1 MKTNRKVICSSS
13 AVRYA
18 ETLFE
23 LNIPK
28 ETIEKTR
35 EIFSE
40 VPQITDVLDNP
51 TIRQEKKEQVI
62 DKVFPR
68 EMRNFL
74 KIVCRYRKV
83 RLLGEIFDAYD
94 MRADEEEQIVRAVL
108 FYTALPS
115 EEQKKGMESFLCRK
129 YGAKRAYIEMKKDDS
144 LIGGFILRVGN
155 DEYDRSTKGR
165 LDKIRTKINT
175 EVSEVSS
182 INSNEIISIL
192 KEEIENFDMM
202 SKDSEVGTV
211 ITVGDGIASI
221 YGIDHAMYGEIVTFE
236 NGLKGMVQD
245 IRRNEIGCILFGS
258 DTRISEGT
266 KVTRTEREP
275 EFRLETLI

>member
-94 MRADEEEQIVRAVL
+94 MRADEEEQIIRAVL
-108 FYTALPS
+108 FTRRF
-115 EEQKKGMESFLCRK
+115 QVKNKKGMESFLCRK
-129 YGAKRAYIEMKKDDS
+129 YGAKRAYIEMKKM
-144 LIGGFILRVGN
+144 IL
-155 DEYDRSTKGR
+155 
-165 LDKIRTKINT
+165 
-175 EVSEVSS
+175 
-182 INSNEIISIL
+182 
-192 KEEIENFDMM
+192 
-202 SKDSEVGTV
+202 
-211 ITVGDGIASI
+211 
-221 YGIDHAMYGEIVTFE
+221 
-236 NGLKGMVQD
+236 
-245 IRRNEIGCILFGS
+245 
-258 DTRISEGT
+258 
-266 KVTRTEREP
+266 
-275 EFRLETLI
+275 

>member
-83 RLLGEIFDAYD
+83 RLLG
-94 MRADEEEQIVRAVL
+94 
-108 FYTALPS
+108 
-115 EEQKKGMESFLCRK
+115 
-129 YGAKRAYIEMKKDDS
+129 
-144 LIGGFILRVGN
+144 GN
-155 DEYDRSTKGR
+155 
-165 LDKIRTKINT
+165 
-175 EVSEVSS
+175 
-182 INSNEIISIL
+182 
-192 KEEIENFDMM
+192 F
-202 SKDSEVGTV
+202 
-211 ITVGDGIASI
+211 
-221 YGIDHAMYGEIVTFE
+221 
-236 NGLKGMVQD
+236 
-245 IRRNEIGCILFGS
+245 
-258 DTRISEGT
+258 
-266 KVTRTEREP
+266 
-275 EFRLETLI
+275 

>member
-94 MRADEEEQIVRAVL
+94 MRADEEEQIIRVVL
-108 FYTALPS
+108 
-115 EEQKKGMESFLCRK
+115 LCRK

-165 LDKIRTKINT
+165 LD
-175 EVSEVSS
+175 
-182 INSNEIISIL
+182 
-192 KEEIENFDMM
+192 
-202 SKDSEVGTV
+202 
-211 ITVGDGIASI
+211 
-221 YGIDHAMYGEIVTFE
+221 
-236 NGLKGMVQD
+236 
-245 IRRNEIGCILFGS
+245 
-258 DTRISEGT
+258 
-266 KVTRTEREP
+266 
-275 EFRLETLI
+275 RLEQRLTRR

>member
-94 MRADEEEQIVRAVL
+94 MRADEEEQIIRAVL

-115 EEQKKGMESFLCRK
+115 EEQKRHGIVF
-129 YGAKRAYIEMKKDDS
+129 
-144 LIGGFILRVGN
+144 VQ
-155 DEYDRSTKGR
+155 
-165 LDKIRTKINT
+165 KIR
-175 EVSEVSS
+175 
-182 INSNEIISIL
+182 
-192 KEEIENFDMM
+192 
-202 SKDSEVGTV
+202 SK
-211 ITVGDGIASI
+211 
-221 YGIDHAMYGEIVTFE
+221 
-236 NGLKGMVQD
+236 
-245 IRRNEIGCILFGS
+245 
-258 DTRISEGT
+258 TR
-266 KVTRTEREP
+266 VY
-275 EFRLETLI
+275 

>member
-94 MRADEEEQIVRAVL
+94 MRADEQEQIIRAVL
-108 FYTALPS
+108 FYTALQS
-115 EEQKKGMESFLCRK
+115 EEQKKGMESIMCRHN
-129 YGAKRAYIEMKKDDS
+129 GAKRAYIEMKKDDS

-165 LDKIRTKINT
+165 LD
-175 EVSEVSS
+175 
-182 INSNEIISIL
+182 
-192 KEEIENFDMM
+192 
-202 SKDSEVGTV
+202 
-211 ITVGDGIASI
+211 
-221 YGIDHAMYGEIVTFE
+221 
-236 NGLKGMVQD
+236 
-245 IRRNEIGCILFGS
+245 
-258 DTRISEGT
+258 
-266 KVTRTEREP
+266 
-275 EFRLETLI
+275 RLEQRLTRR